1 VVLIIAGHLL
11 VDPADRGAYLE
22 ANAGAVRRARGAIG
36 CLDFVQAADPLDPSR
51 INIFERWASEEE
63 LLAFRG
69 SGQPDDGSPPV
80 RSAEVR
86 RYIISS
92 VEDP

>member
-1 VVLIIAGHLL
+1 MLIIAGSLIL
-11 VDPADRGAYLE
+11 DPAQRAAFLA
-22 ANAGAVRRARGAIG
+22 ANVDVIGQARQATG

-51 INIFERWASEEE
+51 INIFERWDTEND

-69 SGQPDDGSPPV
+69 AGQPASDSPPI
-80 RSAEVR
+80 RSAHVM
-86 RYIISS
+86 RYVISA